1 MGNRMLV
8 ISRKIGNQIIIG
20 DNIAI
25 TVLKI
30 SGKQVRLGVTA
41 PLDLPVHRLEVKPAN
56 DRSPDQS

>member
-1 MGNRMLV
+1 MLV

-20 DNIAI
+20 NNIAI

-41 PLDLPVHRLEVKPAN
+41 PLDLPVHRPEVKRAN
-56 DRSPDQS
+56 ESTPEQS